1 MDAVCVCVCVCVCV
15 MFTGNIRAESENV
28 CVWVWRNVFLMY
40 LSCPHSVQDTDEC
53 VFKCSSCCTSYFFL
67 PFMPPPPPP
76 LSSSPLLLPSPPHCF
91 YVSVTLWNMF
101 AVSDVL
107 YITGSILLVHG
118 CAHFLILTNDWSAV
132 SHHLFFLS
140 TIKARVHLRF
150 IPDRYAGWNIQAP
163 KKSRQISCT
172 LSF

>member
-1 MDAVCVCVCVCVCV
+1 MLCVSVWCLLETSGQKVKMCVCGCGGMCFSCTCHVHIVCRTLMSVCLSAPPAALL
-15 MFTGNIRAESENV
+15 ISSS
-28 CVWVWRNVFLMY
+28 
-40 LSCPHSVQDTDEC
+40 LSC
-53 VFKCSSCCTSYFFL
+53 
-67 PFMPPPPPP
+67 
-76 LSSSPLLLPSPPHCF
+76 LLLPSPPHCF